1 MSILTTQPDALATL
15 AGSLQGIGSVVN
27 VQNGAAAASAAAT
40 GC

>member
-15 AGSLQGIGSVVN
+15 AGSLQGIGLMVSV
-27 VQNGAAAASAAAT
+27 QDGAAAANAAAT